1 MYSICTFLIVD
12 IIKRQ
17 NSTLTCGPGGPAG
30 PTSPSFPGGP
40 YKKKSK
46 LKGTAKFYLEQD
58 LVRLLPQSAPNL
70 LLIKATTFRFFAARG
85 CLSKTKA

>member
-1 MYSICTFLIVD
+1 MYFLTEN

-40 YKKKSK
+40 YEKVKVEGKMMNVKILVELGHKKIAAIYVTELPCYIYSF
-46 LKGTAKFYLEQD
+46 AM
-58 LVRLLPQSAPNL
+58 LLCS
-70 LLIKATTFRFFAARG
+70 
-85 CLSKTKA
+85 